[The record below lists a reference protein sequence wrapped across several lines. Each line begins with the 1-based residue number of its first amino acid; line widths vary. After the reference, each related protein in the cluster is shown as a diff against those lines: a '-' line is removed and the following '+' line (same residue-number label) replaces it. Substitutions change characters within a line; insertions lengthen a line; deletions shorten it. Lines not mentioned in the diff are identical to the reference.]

1 MFPLV
6 EFPVLVQHYAPF
18 FEEVFSAEAF
28 IEFRCYISGLI
39 VSENK
44 TVDGIN
50 RLLVVENRNQSSLNR
65 LLTESPFELAALNQA
80 RLNVMN
86 SLPGTRMKPL
96 GVFSLDDTLLSHYG
110 QEFEKIAKLWDH
122 VTGTYVWAHD
132 LVTIHYSDDETDY
145 PVLFQLWEPADL
157 EKLESGI
164 RASGIVI
171 KPEKEALKKT
181 EPQKWRGYLLGV
193 WQRREKAHPELR
205 ELYDSKLIIAQKLLQ
220 KWVETHPDEPHPV
233 VFDNWFTQPAF
244 CRFLD
249 QSLHLPYVGTLADG
263 DQVNLRTGTKTLKEF
278 ADHLKQEHLDA
289 LERKAKPVFHKI
301 GIPYKGKNE
310 QYYSYCNTHHIHNFG
325 SQRLVTPALAGGA
338 RVNYRQADLKDNPVF
353 YISNR
358 FKWQAAGIT
367 RIRRHRW
374 PVEVYHEEGKEEG
387 LDQYQLRDFNAIQR
401 HVALVAVVY
410 SLLRASQHDPVLH
423 ERLQRQL
430 KIKLEDNPAA
440 WRRASQAQSLW
451 CLGLFLS
458 TGLAQGQ
465 SLEQLLTPLMRIMY
479 KA

>member
-18 FEEVFSAEAF
+18 FEDVFSAEAF
-28 IEFRCYISGLI
+28 IEFERYISGLI

-205 ELYDSKLIIAQKLLQ
+205 ELYDSKLSIAQKLLQ

-263 DQVNLRTGTKTLKEF
+263 DQINLMDKSNKLWTMRIQTFL
-278 ADHLKQEHLDA
+278 
-289 LERKAKPVFHKI
+289 RNRKI
-301 GIPYKGKNE
+301 G
-310 QYYSYCNTHHIHNFG
+310 
-325 SQRLVTPALAGGA
+325 
-338 RVNYRQADLKDNPVF
+338 
-353 YISNR
+353 
-358 FKWQAAGIT
+358 
-367 RIRRHRW
+367 RR
-374 PVEVYHEEGKEEG
+374 
-387 LDQYQLRDFNAIQR
+387 
-401 HVALVAVVY
+401 
-410 SLLRASQHDPVLH
+410 
-423 ERLQRQL
+423 
-430 KIKLEDNPAA
+430 
-440 WRRASQAQSLW
+440 
-451 CLGLFLS
+451 
-458 TGLAQGQ
+458 
-465 SLEQLLTPLMRIMY
+465 
-479 KA
+479 